1 MIEAEALKLDIDQH
15 HANTSLPSTS
25 SRTHSPFP
33 SITPRFPNQ
42 LNHPARTALT
52 LPSDQVRV
60 VIPYP
65 FPPPTSGAE
74 RDHTVRFI
82 AEDGFH
88 PSKERVDQEDIQ
100 PIEA

>member
-15 HANTSLPSTS
+15 HANSFTLSE
-25 SRTHSPFP
+25 H
-33 SITPRFPNQ
+33 ITPRFPNQ

-52 LPSDQVRV
+52 LLGDQVRV

-65 FPPPTSGAE
+65 IPLPTSGAE
-74 RDHTVRFI
+74 RDYTVRFI
-82 AEDGFH
+82 TEDGFH
-88 PSKERVDQEDIQ
+88 PSKNALTEEGIQ